1 MTLSKIQEG
10 LLLQQLSV
18 AIVPTLAPPP
28 PGAQLVV
35 FSDQRNYVAEIDSAM
50 MLAAASRYAIRHGV
64 YLVPER
70 FIAANYLCLC
80 LLSPKGEVLGVQ
92 RATHLNLGL
101 REHNF
106 FRDDQIQVLDTPF
119 GKTALLVDVDIN
131 MPQVARAAVMGGATL
146 LISSQFIQIYDFFED
161 RIRYGILNAARSNG
175 VPIIAAAGLGGVVA
189 DVNGDEMAGFSEDL
203 PVTAQLKTTV
213 VSCGL
218 DTMQMAQALLRA
230 HKELIATPK
239 GEQTHV

>member
-1 MTLSKIQEG
+1 M
-10 LLLQQLSV
+10 QQLSV
-18 AIVPTLAPPP
+18 AIVPTLTAPP
-28 PGAQLVV
+28 PGARLVV

-50 MLAAASRYAIRHGV
+50 MLAAASRYAMRHGV

-106 FRDDQIQVLDTPF
+106 FRDDAIQVLDTPF
-119 GKTALLVDVDIN
+119 GKAALLVDVDIN
-131 MPQVARAAVMGGATL
+131 MPQVARAAVVNGATL

-161 RIRYGILNAARSNG
+161 RIRYGVLNAARSNG
-175 VPIIAAAGLGGVVA
+175 VPVVAAAGFGGVIAGA
-189 DVNGDEMAGFSEDL
+189 DGKEIAGFSEEL
-203 PVTAQLKTTV
+203 PVTARLKTA
-213 VSCGL
+213 VSPPGL
-218 DTMQMAQALLRA
+218 GAMRTAQALLKS
-230 HKELIATPK
+230 HKALIAP
-239 GEQTHV
+239 GEEQAHV

>member
-1 MTLSKIQEG
+1 M
-10 LLLQQLSV
+10 LQQLSV

-28 PGAQLVV
+28 LGTQLVV
-35 FSDQRNYVAEIDSAM
+35 FSDQRNYVAEIDASM

-80 LLSPKGEVLGVQ
+80 LLSPKGEVIGVQ

-131 MPQVARAAVMGGATL
+131 MPQVSRAPVMSGATL
-146 LISSQFIQIYDFFED
+146 IISSQFIQIYDFFED
-161 RIRYGILNAARSNG
+161 RIRYGVINAARSNG
-175 VPIIAAAGLGGVVA
+175 IPVVAAAGLGGVITGT
-189 DVNGDEMAGFSEDL
+189 DGHELAGFSEDL
-203 PVTAQLKTTV
+203 PVMAQVETAAP
-213 VSCGL
+213 SPAFAS
-218 DTMQMAQALLRA
+218 MQTAQALLLKHRD
-230 HKELIATPK
+230 LIAAPG

>member
-1 MTLSKIQEG
+1 M
-10 LLLQQLSV
+10 LQQLSV
-18 AIVPTLAPPP
+18 VIVPTLTPPP
-28 PGAQLVV
+28 PGVQLVV

-80 LLSPKGEVLGVQ
+80 LLSPKGEVIGVQ

-119 GKTALLVDVDIN
+119 GKVTLLVDVDIN
-131 MPQVARAAVMGGATL
+131 MPQVARAAVMNGATL

-161 RIRYGILNAARSNG
+161 RIRYGVLNAARSNG
-175 VPIIAAAGLGGVVA
+175 IPIVAAAGLGGIVA
-189 DVNGDEMAGFSEDL
+189 DANGDEIAGFSEDL
-203 PVTAQLKTTV
+203 PVTARLKTAV
-213 VSCGL
+213 PPCGL
-218 DTMQMAQALLRA
+218 NAMQAAQMLLRA
-230 HKELIATPK
+230 HKELIATTRE
-239 GEQTHV
+239 EQTHV

>member
-1 MTLSKIQEG
+1 M
-10 LLLQQLSV
+10 LQQLSV

-28 PGAQLVV
+28 LGVQLVV
-35 FSDQRNYVAEIDSAM
+35 FSDQRNYVAEIDSSM
-50 MLAAASRYAIRHGV
+50 MLAAASRYAIRHSV

-80 LLSPKGEVLGVQ
+80 LLSPKGEVIGVQ

-161 RIRYGILNAARSNG
+161 RIRYGVVNAACSNG
-175 VPIIAAAGLGGVVA
+175 VPIIAAAGLGGVITSA
-189 DVNGDEMAGFSEDL
+189 SGREIAGFSEDL
-203 PVTAQLKTTV
+203 PVTAQVETAV
-213 VSCGL
+213 PPPGL
-218 DTMQMAQALLRA
+218 DSMQTAQALLRA
-230 HKELIATPK
+230 HKDLIASPK
-239 GEQTHV
+239 EEQAHV